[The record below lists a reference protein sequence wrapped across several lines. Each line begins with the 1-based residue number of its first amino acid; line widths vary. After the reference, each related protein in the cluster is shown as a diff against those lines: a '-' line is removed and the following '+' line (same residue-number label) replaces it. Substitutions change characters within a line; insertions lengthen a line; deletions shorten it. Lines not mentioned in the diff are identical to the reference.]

1 MILLTGGTG
10 LLGSHLAYRLC
21 SSGQNV
27 RLLVRAQSDRKL
39 IEEIFS
45 YYSAEG
51 LSLTKHIEWVEGNL
65 EDVFS
70 LEAALEGVE
79 YVYHAAAV
87 VSFLPKDRQT
97 LLKVNIEGTSN
108 LVNAALEKGVRK
120 FCHISSVA
128 SLGRPVHA
136 EKIVEEHWWK
146 TDPSN
151 SWYAISKYG
160 AEREVWRA
168 SEEGLDVVILNP
180 SFILGPGDV
189 HKSSNAVFG
198 LAKKGM
204 SWFTKGVTG
213 YVDVRDVAEAAVRLM
228 QSDSCN
234 QRFILNAAN
243 LSFQNFLDQ
252 VLTTMNRPKTSRYA
266 RPWMTALA
274 WRFEQVRA
282 MFGKHTPQLT
292 KETHQAAHAINRFG
306 GEKIK
311 TVLPDFE
318 YRKIEDTIR
327 EVSAY
332 YSR

>member
-1 MILLTGGTG
+1 
-10 LLGSHLAYRLC
+10 
-21 SSGQNV
+21 
-27 RLLVRAQSDRKL
+27 KL

-45 YYSAEG
+45 YYNKDG
-51 LSLTKHIEWVEGNL
+51 LALAGRIEWVEGSL

-70 LEAALEGVE
+70 LEEALEGVE
-79 YVYHAAAV
+79 YVYHAAAI
-87 VSFLPKDRQT
+87 VSFYPKDRNA

-168 SEEGLDVVILNP
+168 SEEGLNVVILNP
-180 SFILGPGDV
+180 SFILGPGDAS
-189 HKSSNAVFG
+189 KSSSVVFG

-204 SWFTKGVTG
+204 SWFTKGITG
-213 YVDVRDVAEAAVRLM
+213 YVDARDVADAAVRLM
-228 QSDSCN
+228 ESDVCN
-234 QRFILNAAN
+234 ERFILNAAN
-243 LSFQNFLDQ
+243 LSYHDFLDQ
-252 VLTTMNRPKTSRYA
+252 VLTAMNQPKTSRYA

-274 WRFEQVRA
+274 WRFEKLRSI
-282 MFGKHTPQLT
+282 FGNYTPQLT
-292 KETHQAAHAINRFG
+292 KETHQAAHAVNRFG

-311 TVLPDFE
+311 TALPDFE
-318 YRKIEDTIR
+318 YRKMEDTIR
-327 EVSAY
+327 EVSSY
-332 YSR
+332 YNR